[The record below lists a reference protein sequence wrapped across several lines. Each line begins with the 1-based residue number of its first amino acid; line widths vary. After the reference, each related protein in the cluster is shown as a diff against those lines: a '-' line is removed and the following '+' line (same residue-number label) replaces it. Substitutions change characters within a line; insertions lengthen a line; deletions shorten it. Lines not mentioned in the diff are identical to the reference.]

1 MFKFEHVV
9 LTVALAA
16 AGGCATAPIPYKTP
30 VSATPPTGTVIVDQA
45 VNVLDSSGSMEDMLF
60 ADGRATLESVVGV
73 MPDGSYSA
81 GQVHFGG
88 FGRESVALAPFN
100 RSSLAVSAK
109 ETDWIEGSTPLADV
123 LATDVGAMIGGTA
136 GRAAVVVISDGRA
149 TDFAGRDGM
158 GDGAVAAAQALAA
171 GRTGDTCFHTIQVG
185 NDPAGAATLQGIAN
199 ASSCGSFRNA
209 STLSSASAL
218 QQFSRDAY
226 LGAPAPVVAV
236 VGDEDQD
243 GVLDPN
249 DKCPGTPRGADVDA
263 RGCWTLEGLQFEV
276 SSYKIDR
283 RYRTMLDDAIVIL
296 KNNPGLRIRI
306 DGHTDSTGS
315 EAYNQV
321 LSERRAAS
329 VEEFF
334 ITEGGFSG
342 DRFDVNGFGE
352 LRPAVPNDSP
362 ANMAINRR
370 VELTPLK

>member
-1 MFKFEHVV
+1 MLKFEHVV

-30 VSATPPTGTVIVDQA
+30 VSATPPTGPVIVSQT

-73 MPDGSYSA
+73 MPDGSYNA
-81 GQVHFGG
+81 GQIQFGG
-88 FGRESVALAPFN
+88 FGREAVAMAPFN
-100 RSSLAVSAK
+100 RSNLAVSAK
-109 ETDWIEGSTPLADV
+109 DTAWIEGTTPLADV
-123 LATDVGAMIGGTA
+123 ITTDLGGMIGGSE
-136 GRAAVVVISDGRA
+136 GRAAVVLISDGRA

-158 GDGAVAAAQALAA
+158 GDGAVAAAQGLVA
-171 GRTGDTCFHTIQVG
+171 GRKGDTCFHTIQVG
-185 NDPAGAATLQGIAN
+185 NDPAGAATLQAIAN

-226 LGAPAPVVAV
+226 LGAAPVAAV
-236 VGDEDQD
+236 VADEDGD

-249 DKCPGTPRGADVDA
+249 DKCPGTPKGADVDY
-263 RGCWTLEGLQFEV
+263 RGCWTLEGLQFAV
-276 SSYKIDR
+276 SSSEIDQR
-283 RYRTMLDDAIVIL
+283 HTTMLRDAITVL
-296 KNNPGLRIRI
+296 QANPGLRIRI

-315 EAYNQV
+315 EAYNQA
-321 LSERRAAS
+321 LSERRAGS
-329 VEEFF
+329 VKDFF
-334 ITEGGFSG
+334 VTEGGLSAE
-342 DRFDVNGFGE
+342 RFDANGFGE
-352 LRPAVPNDSP
+352 MSPAVPNDSP